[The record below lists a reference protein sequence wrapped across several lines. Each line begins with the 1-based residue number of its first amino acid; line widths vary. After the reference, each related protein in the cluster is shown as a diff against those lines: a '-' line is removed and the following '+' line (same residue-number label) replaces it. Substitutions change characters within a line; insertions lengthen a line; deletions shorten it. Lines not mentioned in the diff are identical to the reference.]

1 MASNNPQINYYARD
15 FESLRSTLIN
25 YTKTYFPDTYNDFS
39 PASTGMMFMNMAAY
53 VGDIL
58 SFYLDNQIQETF
70 IQYAKQEENIFALAY
85 LLGYKPAI
93 SSPAVTTIDFYQ
105 QLPAVLSGSVAVPDF
120 SYALTIP
127 VSTQISNNF
136 GLQTSFLLNGPIDFS
151 FSSSLD
157 PTEISVYQ
165 VSNGTPT
172 YFLVKK
178 SVVATEGTLKTKQ
191 FSFGVAQEFPTVLIQ
206 DNDIVYI
213 SNCFDS
219 NGNTWYEVDNLA
231 QDFIYDDV
239 SNTPYNDP
247 NTSTSDA
254 FATPNLLQLKKI
266 ERKFATR
273 FINSNNLEIQFGNGG
288 ITNTTEDII
297 PNPNNVGLGLPIGRS
312 KLTTA
317 FSPTNFIFSN
327 TYGIAPSNTVLTFS
341 YLTSNGTTGNLPAN
355 TLVQFNK
362 NILRFK
368 TTGLDPSISNIV
380 INSVTCTNPQAA
392 SGGGNGDT
400 LDQIKQNA
408 LGSFQSQLRAVTPN
422 DYLIRAYSLPS
433 NLGTV
438 AKAYV
443 TPEKL
448 SNIQPGET
456 PSILDLYILSQN
468 VDGSYSIANNSLK
481 QNLKTYLS
489 QYRSITDTV
498 KIKDAFIINI
508 GVEFEIVVRPNS
520 VGDMVLSMCIDS
532 INKFFDRGKWQINQP
547 ILLDDLYSSLD
558 LVEGIQTVKNIKI
571 TNLTSSNGNYSTYA
585 YDVIGATVNNIVYP
599 SVDPMIF
606 ELKSPTTDIKGK
618 IVPF

>member
-1 MASNNPQINYYARD
+1 MASSNPQINYYARD

-70 IQYAKQEENIFALAY
+70 IQYAKQEENIFSLAY

-105 QLPAVLSGSVAVPDF
+105 QLPAILSGSVAIPDF

-165 VSNGTPT
+165 VSNGVPT

-191 FSFGVAQEFPTVLIQ
+191 FSFGVAQEFPTILIQ

-213 SNCFDS
+213 S
-219 NGNTWYEVDNLA
+219 
-231 QDFIYDDV
+231 
-239 SNTPYNDP
+239 
-247 NTSTSDA
+247 
-254 FATPNLLQLKKI
+254 NLLQLKKI

-288 ITNTTEDII
+288 ITNTTEEII

-327 TYGIAPSNTVLTFS
+327 TYGIAPSNAVLTFS
-341 YLTSNGTTGNLPAN
+341 YLTSNGITGNLPAN

-362 NILRFK
+362 NILSFK

-532 INKFFDRGKWQINQP
+532 INKFFDRDKWQINQP